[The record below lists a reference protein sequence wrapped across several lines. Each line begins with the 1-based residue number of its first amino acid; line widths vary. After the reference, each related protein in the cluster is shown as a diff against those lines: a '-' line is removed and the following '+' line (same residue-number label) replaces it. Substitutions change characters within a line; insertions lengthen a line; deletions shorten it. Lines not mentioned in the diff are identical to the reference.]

1 MRRLSLAVLLTSAFA
16 CSGATS
22 NPSPPAPAPAPA
34 VSSEADAD
42 DTGVNFASPPAPE
55 EAPPESQA
63 EQAPPELASKIRS
76 AFGEQCRFERAC
88 GELVGVDCNSAAD
101 GPYYYVRQGSLEV
114 VSTCGG
120 ACRRGCT
127 ECPPKAWDCPTY

>member
-22 NPSPPAPAPAPA
+22 NP
-34 VSSEADAD
+34 
-42 DTGVNFASPPAPE
+42 SPPAPE